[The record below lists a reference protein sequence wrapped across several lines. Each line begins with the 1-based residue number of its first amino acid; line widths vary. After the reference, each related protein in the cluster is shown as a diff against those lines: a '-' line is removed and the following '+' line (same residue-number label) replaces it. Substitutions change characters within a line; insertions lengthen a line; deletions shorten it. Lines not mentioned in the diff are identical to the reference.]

1 MTPSIPLQSPATR
14 TAAAAAALPEPAAT
28 RPASMAVQQGATVRR
43 SRLFRRLVDC
53 DRTVSRSVAYDLPH
67 PPRATRALGA
77 FSRCGDHGYVW
88 YGLAAVMALAGDSR
102 RAGRF
107 WYVAGG
113 QAAAELLTHLV
124 KIRIRRGRPPH
135 DDRRPDGYIRQPTSH
150 SFPSAHASMGVVG
163 VVTLTRLYPRLGAP
177 LAALLAVLAF
187 TRVFLRV
194 HYAADVA
201 AGLGFGAVIAALYS
215 WFVPAPE

>member
-1 MTPSIPLQSPATR
+1 M
-14 TAAAAAALPEPAAT
+14 
-28 RPASMAVQQGATVRR
+28 
-43 SRLFRRLVDC
+43 FRRLVAC
-53 DRTVSRSVAYDLPH
+53 DRAVSRTVAYDLPH
-67 PPRATRALGA
+67 PPRATRALGT

-88 YGLAAVMALAGDSR
+88 YGLAAAMALTGDSR
-102 RAGRF
+102 RTGRF
-107 WYVAGG
+107 WYVAAG
-113 QAAAELLTHLV
+113 QATAEVLTHLV

-163 VVTLTRLYPRLGAP
+163 VVTLSRLYPRLGPP

-194 HYAADVA
+194 HYAADVV
-201 AGLGFGAVIAALYS
+201 AGLGFGAAIATLYS
-215 WFVPAPE
+215 WFVPVPK